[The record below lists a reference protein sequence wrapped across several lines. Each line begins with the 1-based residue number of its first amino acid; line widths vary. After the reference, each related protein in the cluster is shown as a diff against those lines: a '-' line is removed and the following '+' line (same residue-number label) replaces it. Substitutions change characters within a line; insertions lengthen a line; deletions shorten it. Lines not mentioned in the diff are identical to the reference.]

1 MRTKFDIYV
10 LISLSMDRVLFLN
23 TKIKDGSWID
33 KWTDVLIVTLKK
45 GIYKKEY
52 NAQGGYQGIFMLY
65 ERVLVQES
73 DFHKLNIWSQTHSTT
88 PRLSN

>member
-45 GIYKKEY
+45 GI
-52 NAQGGYQGIFMLY
+52 
-65 ERVLVQES
+65 
-73 DFHKLNIWSQTHSTT
+73 
-88 PRLSN
+88 